1 MSQPQNPS
9 IPTKLSHPHPHPQP
23 PQNPSTPIYPLF
35 IFLYETEQFLIKAL
49 RSYRTGILEPSAAE
63 KLDSAFK
70 KFNKWAHATDNLDSL
85 KALAEDLENSES
97 GMHKPKNYTA
107 YQLLFW
113 RFRGMWPNV
122 YLVQKELAE
131 RAKASSQPQPNQV
144 VSAQSHIPQKA
155 TDIPT
160 LFKKFKSPVMIPFA
174 KWWAE
179 LQDKEEG
186 PLLPARSFNQAID
199 QILSSIEGLIH
210 VWDTDIAPTLVPE
223 KEKVVPREESGSEW
237 DGSE

>member
-1 MSQPQNPS
+1 MSQPHPQSPQNPS
-9 IPTKLSHPHPHPQP
+9 IPTKLSHPQP

-49 RSYRTGILEPSAAE
+49 RSYRTGKLEPSAAE
-63 KLDSAFK
+63 KLHSAFK
-70 KFNKWAHATDNLDSL
+70 KFNKWGTDNFDSL

-97 GMHKPKNYTA
+97 GMHKPRNYKA

-131 RAKASSQPQPNQV
+131 RAKASSQPNQV
-144 VSAQSHIPQKA
+144 VSAQIPQKA

-199 QILSSIEGLIH
+199 QILSSVEGLIH
-210 VWDTDIAPTLVPE
+210 VWDTDIAPTLVPD
-223 KEKVVPREESGSEW
+223 KEKVVSREHEKSGSEW
-237 DGSE
+237 EGSE